1 MLVISQGWEWCMLGD
16 SGSTGNDG
24 YVSRASFGDNDN
36 ENILKLIVITDAQHF
51 EYAKNHWT
59 VKFKWVNYIGCKQCL
74 NKAVKKRRGVVLA
87 TAIRQEKEIRGIQT
101 GKEEVKLSLFVDDMI
116 LYTENIKTSP
126 ENY

>member
-1 MLVISQGWEWCMLGD
+1 MLRD

-59 VKFKWVNYIGCKQCL
+59 VKFK
-74 NKAVKKRRGVVLA
+74 
-87 TAIRQEKEIRGIQT
+87 
-101 GKEEVKLSLFVDDMI
+101 
-116 LYTENIKTSP
+116 
-126 ENY
+126 